1 MALSMS
7 VSGGAVNAR
16 HDLDPDYDTALAFF
30 RVFQEALTNVSKHA
44 GATEVNVRLMQ
55 EGDEVVL
62 EIADD
67 GCGLAATDLQKP
79 RSFGLR
85 GIRERLASLGGR
97 LDLTDIQPHGTRLAL
112 RAPLLPASPD
122 EPNPTRSLA

>member
-1 MALSMS
+1 
-7 VSGGAVNAR
+7 
-16 HDLDPDYDTALAFF
+16 
-30 RVFQEALTNVSKHA
+30 
-44 GATEVNVRLMQ
+44 MQ

-85 GIRERLASLGGR
+85 GIRERMSSLGGR
-97 LDLTDIQPHGTRLAL
+97 LELNPVAPHGTCLVL
-112 RAPLLPASPD
+112 RAPLLPYQSD
-122 EPNPTRSLA
+122 EPQNINRSDPR